1 MSYKNI
7 ELVEDKRSGLEKL
20 ADMLD
25 RHYENEGESMFIF
38 KHPQSIKTL
47 ELALFLQNADEALK
61 KKSFPIFF

>member
-25 RHYENEGESMFIF
+25 RHYENEGESMFILNIH
-38 KHPQSIKTL
+38 KVL
-47 ELALFLQNADEALK
+47 RR
-61 KKSFPIFF
+61 